1 MPRVG
6 PGLSQ
11 AQMREE
17 PFLQI
22 VEREAG
28 ITREEARRAAR
39 STLRTLG
46 QRITRGEAR
55 DIAAFLTGGLQEI
68 LMSALE
74 RAERF
79 GLDQFVRRVAE
90 LEGVD
95 EATAYR
101 HVQAVFVALGEAVAP
116 GELSDMAAQL
126 PKDFDPL
133 HAAARSGGQSTRQDP
148 LVLGVAQLASLE
160 PVRARRAVEAVLETL
175 AVRISYGEVEDLMER
190 LPPDLRPALERG
202 LSQSRRATRMSLD
215 QFLDRVAKL
224 EGVPREEAE
233 RHARVVFAALRKLV
247 PDKEIYDVESELPG
261 EYASLFSGVV

>member
-1 MPRVG
+1 
-6 PGLSQ
+6 
-11 AQMREE
+11 MREE
-17 PFLQI
+17 TFLQV

-28 ITREEARRAAR
+28 ITRDEARKAAR
-39 STLRTLG
+39 ATLRTLG

-55 DIAAFLTGGLQEI
+55 DIAAFLTGDLREI
-68 LMSALE
+68 LMSASE

-116 GELSDMAAQL
+116 GELRDMAAQL
-126 PKDFDPL
+126 PKEFDPL
-133 HAAARSGGQSTRQDP
+133 LAAARSGGQSVRQDP
-148 LVLGVAQLASLE
+148 LVMSVAQLVSLA
-160 PVRARRAVEAVLETL
+160 PVQARRAVEAVLETL
-175 AVRISYGEVEDLMER
+175 AVRISDGEVEDLMER
-190 LPPDLRPALERG
+190 LPAALRPSLEHG

-224 EGVPREEAE
+224 EGVSREEAE
-233 RHARVVFAALRKLV
+233 RHARAVFVTLRKLV
-247 PDKEIYDVESELPG
+247 PNKEIYDLESELPRD
-261 EYASLFSGVV
+261 YASLFSGVI